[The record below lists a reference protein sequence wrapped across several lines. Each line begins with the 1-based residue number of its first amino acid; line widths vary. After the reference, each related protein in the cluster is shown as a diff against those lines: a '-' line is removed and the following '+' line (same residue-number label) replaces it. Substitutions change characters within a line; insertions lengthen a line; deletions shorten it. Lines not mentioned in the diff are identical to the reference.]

1 MDESRG
7 TSHVYGIDR
16 HTLCL
21 TSLSTADASHS
32 LFALG
37 TLGIHEP
44 GEIHVVDLN
53 SDDDDV
59 LHNSVFT
66 HTTGIRALAAAP
78 WDEQQLLVVSTE
90 GTVELVAL
98 ARGGEREETQVMAQL
113 EQTSKA
119 NRVVCHPMAA
129 VRQAAAVA
137 AGVGVTMWDMA
148 HLPALTQSLALEDIE
163 TAAWHPTSSTVL
175 ATSDTHGG
183 LRTWD
188 LRTATV
194 ATAIECAHTGRIRAL
209 DYNPNLPYHLA
220 SGGSDGALRIWDL
233 RHPTSPLISA
243 ANHTHWICALHYNPF
258 HDQLLLSAG
267 SDALVNL
274 ESAVSVSSARA
285 ADTHEDD
292 GPRPTDGLVKQ
303 YDDHE
308 SSVYAVQ
315 WSANDP
321 WVFASLSFDGRL
333 VINTVPREEKYKIL
347 L

>member
-1 MDESRG
+1 MEDQRG

-21 TSLSTADASHS
+21 ASLPSHSASQS

-37 TLGIHEP
+37 TLGVHDP
-44 GEIHVVDLN
+44 GEVHVVNLN
-53 SDDDDV
+53 TDEDQT
-59 LHNSVFT
+59 LHSTVHK
-66 HTTGIRALAAAP
+66 HTTGIRSLSAA
-78 WDEQQLLVVSTE
+78 WSEQELMLVTTD
-90 GTVELVAL
+90 GAIELVSLSDQKETRQL
-98 ARGGEREETQVMAQL
+98 AKLDHHG
-113 EQTSKA
+113 KA
-119 NRVVCHPMAA
+119 SRVLCHQQAKHAA
-129 VRQAAAVA
+129 VIAT
-137 AGVGVTMWDMA
+137 GVTVWDMTQLTSM
-148 HLPALTQSLALEDIE
+148 HTLPVDDVE
-163 TAAWHPTSSTVL
+163 TAAWHPTTTGL

-194 ATAIECAHTGRIRAL
+194 SIECAHAGRIRAL
-209 DYNPNLPYHLA
+209 DYNPNLPHHLA
-220 SGGSDGALRIWDL
+220 SGGSDGILRIWDL
-233 RHPTSPLISA
+233 RNPNSPLLTA
-243 ANHTHWICALHYNPF
+243 ANHTHWICALHYNPS

-274 ESAVSVSSARA
+274 ESAVSLSSACA
-285 ADTHEDD
+285 ADTHSDD
-292 GPRPTDGLVKQ
+292 STRPTDGLVMQ

>member
-1 MDESRG
+1 MVESRG

-21 TSLSTADASHS
+21 TSMPTADVSHS

-37 TLGIHEP
+37 TLGMHEP
-44 GEIHVVDLN
+44 GEIHIVDLN

-59 LHNSVFT
+59 LHNTVFT
-66 HTTGIRALAAAP
+66 HGTGIRALAAAP
-78 WDEQQLLVVSTE
+78 WDGQQLMVVSAE
-90 GTVELVAL
+90 GAVQLVAL
-98 ARGGEREETQVMAQL
+98 ARGGEREETRVVAQL
-113 EQTSKA
+113 KQAGKA
-119 NRVVCHPMAA
+119 NRVVCHPTTAAKQAA
-129 VRQAAAVA
+129 VVTAG
-137 AGVGVTMWDMA
+137 AGVAVWDMA
-148 HLPALTQSLALEDIE
+148 QESSTQSLALDDIE
-163 TAAWHPTSSTVL
+163 AVAWHPTLSTTL

-183 LRTWD
+183 IRTWD
-188 LRTATV
+188 LRTLAP

-209 DYNPNLPYHLA
+209 DYNPNLPYYLA
-220 SGGSDGALRIWDL
+220 SGGSDGALRIWDV
-233 RHPTSPLISA
+233 RRPTSPLISA
-243 ANHTHWICALHYNPF
+243 ANHTHWICSLHYNPF

-274 ESAVSVSSARA
+274 ESAVSVSSASA
-285 ADTHEDD
+285 ADTHEDE
-292 GPRPTDGLVKQ
+292 GPRPTDGLVMQ

>member
-1 MDESRG
+1 MAETRG

-21 TSLSTADASHS
+21 TSLPTTNSTHS

-37 TLGIHEP
+37 TLGVHEP
-44 GEIHVVDLN
+44 GEIHIVNLN
-53 SDDDDV
+53 TDDDEV
-59 LHNSVFT
+59 LHNTVFT
-66 HTTGIRALAAAP
+66 HTTGIRSLSA
-78 WDEQQLLVVSTE
+78 WDEHELMVVSTE

-98 ARGGEREETQVMAQL
+98 PQEGEGETWLVAKL
-113 EQTSKA
+113 EQPGRA
-119 NRVVCHPMAA
+119 NRVVCHPQTTIKQAA
-129 VRQAAAVA
+129 VVTPG
-137 AGVGVTMWDMA
+137 AGISVWDMA
-148 HLPALTQSLALEDIE
+148 RVLCTQSLALDDVE
-163 TAAWHPTSSTVL
+163 TSAWHPTASSIL

-188 LRTATV
+188 LRTAT
-194 ATAIECAHTGRIRAL
+194 TTTSIDCAHAGRIRAL

-220 SGGSDGALRIWDL
+220 SGGSDGVLRIWDL
-233 RHPTSPLISA
+233 RQPLAPLISA
-243 ANHTHWICALHYNPF
+243 SNHTHWICALHYNPF
-258 HDQLLLSAG
+258 HDQLILSAG

-285 ADTHEDD
+285 ADTHSDD
-292 GPRPTDGLVKQ
+292 SMRPTDGLVMQ

-315 WSANDP
+315 WSATDP